1 MNKQRVAL
9 YFGSFNPIHNGHIAI
24 AEYVVEQNLCDL
36 LVMIV
41 SPQNPLKSAGDLAP
55 DLARFEMVEAA
66 CAASRFPE
74 QIVASAIEF
83 ILPRPSYT
91 IDTLRA
97 LEQEQ
102 GENMTFSI
110 IMGGDLAE
118 QLPRWKEWRTILE
131 CYPIY
136 MYPRE
141 GVTSTPY
148 PEITMMQGAPQL
160 PFSSTD
166 VRNRLLIGEDIGEM
180 VPESVA
186 EYIYKNNLWRKSTD
200 NDRD

>member
-1 MNKQRVAL
+1 MSKQRVAL

-24 AEYVVEQNLCDL
+24 AEYVIEQGLCDL

-41 SPQNPLKSAGDLAP
+41 SPQNPLKQSSDLAA
-55 DLARFEMVEAA
+55 DFARFEMAEAA
-66 CAASRFPE
+66 CASSKYPE
-74 QIVASAIEF
+74 RIVASAIEF
-83 ILPRPSYT
+83 VLPRPSYT

-97 LEQEQ
+97 LEEEQ
-102 GENMTFSI
+102 GENMEFSI

-131 CYPIY
+131 NYPIY

-148 PEITMMQGAPQL
+148 PEIRMMNGAPQL
-160 PFSSTD
+160 AFSSTD
-166 VRNRLLIGEDIGEM
+166 VRKGLLAGEEISSM
-180 VPESVA
+180 VPQCVE
-186 EYIYKNNLWRKSTD
+186 EYIRKNNLWSKSTD

>member
-1 MNKQRVAL
+1 MGKQRVAL

-24 AEYVVEQNLCDL
+24 AEHVVDQGLCDM

-41 SPQNPLKSAGDLAP
+41 SPQNPLKQAADLAP

-66 CAASRFPE
+66 CASSKHPVR
-74 QIVASAIEF
+74 IVPSAIEF
-83 ILPRPSYT
+83 VLPRPSYT

-97 LEQEQ
+97 LEQER
-102 GENMTFSI
+102 GDDMEFSV

-118 QLPRWKEWRTILE
+118 QLPRWKEWQTLLQN
-131 CYPIY
+131 YPIY

-141 GVTSTPY
+141 GVISTPY
-148 PEITMMQGAPQL
+148 PEITMLEGAPEL

-166 VRNRLLIGEDIGEM
+166 VRERLKRGESIDDM
-180 VPESVA
+180 VPAAVA
-186 EYIYKNNLWRKSTD
+186 KYIADNGLWKKQD
-200 NDRD
+200 

>member
-1 MNKQRVAL
+1 MGKQRVAL

-24 AEYVVEQNLCDL
+24 AEHVVDQGLCDM

-41 SPQNPLKSAGDLAP
+41 SPQNPLKQATDLAP

-66 CAASRFPE
+66 CASSKHPVR
-74 QIVASAIEF
+74 IVPSAIEF
-83 ILPRPSYT
+83 VLPRPSYT

-97 LEQEQ
+97 LEQER
-102 GENMTFSI
+102 GDDMEFSVV
-110 IMGGDLAE
+110 MGGDLAE
-118 QLPRWKEWRTILE
+118 QLPRWKEWQTLLQR
-131 CYPIY
+131 YPIY

-148 PEITMMQGAPQL
+148 PEITMLEGAPEL

-166 VRNRLLIGEDIGEM
+166 VRERLKKGESIDDM
-180 VPESVA
+180 VPAAVSK
-186 EYIYKNNLWRKSTD
+186 YIADNGLWKKQD
-200 NDRD
+200 

>member
-1 MNKQRVAL
+1 MGKQRVAL

-24 AEYVVEQNLCDL
+24 AEHVVDQGLCDM

-41 SPQNPLKSAGDLAP
+41 SPQNPLKQATDLAP
-55 DLARFEMVEAA
+55 DLTRFEMVEAA
-66 CAASRFPE
+66 CASSKHPVR
-74 QIVASAIEF
+74 IVPSAIEF
-83 ILPRPSYT
+83 VLPRPSYT

-97 LEQEQ
+97 LEQER
-102 GENMTFSI
+102 GDDMEFSV

-118 QLPRWKEWRTILE
+118 QLPRWKEWQTLLQR
-131 CYPIY
+131 YPIY

-148 PEITMMQGAPQL
+148 PEITMLEGAPEL

-166 VRNRLLIGEDIGEM
+166 VRERLKRGESIDDM
-180 VPESVA
+180 VPAAVA
-186 EYIYKNNLWRKSTD
+186 KYIADNGLWKKQD
-200 NDRD
+200 

>member
-1 MNKQRVAL
+1 MGKQRVAL

-24 AEYVVEQNLCDL
+24 AEHVVDQGLCDM

-41 SPQNPLKSAGDLAP
+41 SPQNPLKQAADLAP

-66 CAASRFPE
+66 CASSKHPVR
-74 QIVASAIEF
+74 IVPSAIEF
-83 ILPRPSYT
+83 VLPRPSYT

-97 LEQEQ
+97 LEQER
-102 GENMTFSI
+102 GDDMEFSV

-118 QLPRWKEWRTILE
+118 QLPRWKEWETLLQ

-148 PEITMMQGAPQL
+148 PQITMLEGAPEL

-166 VRNRLLIGEDIGEM
+166 VRERLKKGESIEDM
-180 VPESVA
+180 VPAAVA
-186 EYIYKNNLWRKSTD
+186 KYIADNGLWKKQD
-200 NDRD
+200 

>member
-1 MNKQRVAL
+1 MGKQRVAL

-24 AEYVVEQNLCDL
+24 AEHVVEQGLCDM

-41 SPQNPLKSAGDLAP
+41 SPQNPLKQATDLAP

-66 CAASRFPE
+66 CASSKHPVR
-74 QIVASAIEF
+74 IVPSAIEF
-83 ILPRPSYT
+83 VLPRPSYT

-97 LEQEQ
+97 LEQER
-102 GENMTFSI
+102 GDDMEFSV
-110 IMGGDLAE
+110 IMGGDLAD
-118 QLPRWKEWRTILE
+118 QLPRWKEWQTLLQR
-131 CYPIY
+131 YPIY

-148 PEITMMQGAPQL
+148 PEITMLEGAPEL

-166 VRNRLLIGEDIGEM
+166 VRERLKRGESIDDM
-180 VPESVA
+180 VPAAVA
-186 EYIYKNNLWRKSTD
+186 KYIADNGLWKKQD
-200 NDRD
+200 

>member
-1 MNKQRVAL
+1 MGKQRVAL

-24 AEYVVEQNLCDL
+24 AEHVVDQGLCDM

-41 SPQNPLKSAGDLAP
+41 SPQNPLKQAADLAP

-66 CAASRFPE
+66 CASSKHPVR
-74 QIVASAIEF
+74 IVPSAIEF
-83 ILPRPSYT
+83 VLPRPSYT

-97 LEQEQ
+97 LEQER
-102 GENMTFSI
+102 GDDMEFSV

-118 QLPRWKEWRTILE
+118 QLPRWKEWQTLLQN
-131 CYPIY
+131 YPIY

-148 PEITMMQGAPQL
+148 SEITMLEGAPEL

-166 VRNRLLIGEDIGEM
+166 VRERLKRGESIDDM
-180 VPESVA
+180 VPAAVA
-186 EYIYKNNLWRKSTD
+186 KYIADNGLWKKQD
-200 NDRD
+200 

>member
-1 MNKQRVAL
+1 MGKQRVAL

-24 AEYVVEQNLCDL
+24 AEHVVDQGLCDM

-41 SPQNPLKSAGDLAP
+41 SPQNPLKQAADLAP

-66 CAASRFPE
+66 CASSKHPVR
-74 QIVASAIEF
+74 IVPSAIEF
-83 ILPRPSYT
+83 VLPRPSYT

-97 LEQEQ
+97 LEQER
-102 GENMTFSI
+102 GDDMEFSV

-118 QLPRWKEWRTILE
+118 QLPRWKEWETLLQR
-131 CYPIY
+131 YPIY

-148 PEITMMQGAPQL
+148 PQITMLEGAPEL

-166 VRNRLLIGEDIGEM
+166 VRERLKKGESIDDM
-180 VPESVA
+180 VPAAVA
-186 EYIYKNNLWRKSTD
+186 KYIADNGLWKKQD
-200 NDRD
+200 

>member
-1 MNKQRVAL
+1 MDKQRVAL

-24 AEYVVEQNLCDL
+24 AEHVVDQGLCDM

-41 SPQNPLKSAGDLAP
+41 SPQNPLKQATDLAP

-66 CAASRFPE
+66 CASSKHPVR
-74 QIVASAIEF
+74 IVPSAIEF
-83 ILPRPSYT
+83 VLPRPSYT

-97 LEQEQ
+97 LEQER
-102 GENMTFSI
+102 GDDMEFSV
-110 IMGGDLAE
+110 IMGGDLAD
-118 QLPRWKEWRTILE
+118 QLPRWKEWQTLLQR
-131 CYPIY
+131 YPIY

-148 PEITMMQGAPQL
+148 PEITMLEGAPEL

-166 VRNRLLIGEDIGEM
+166 VRERLKRGESIDDM
-180 VPESVA
+180 VPAAVA
-186 EYIYKNNLWRKSTD
+186 KYIAENGLWKKQD
-200 NDRD
+200 

>member
-1 MNKQRVAL
+1 MSKQRVAL

-41 SPQNPLKSAGDLAP
+41 SPQNPLKQSADLAA

-66 CAASRFPE
+66 CAASKYPE
-74 QIVASAIEF
+74 RIVASAIEF

-97 LEQEQ
+97 LEKEQ
-102 GENMTFSI
+102 GENMEFSI
-110 IMGGDLAE
+110 IMGGDLAQ

-131 CYPIY
+131 NYPIY

-148 PEITMMQGAPQL
+148 PEIQMMSQAPQL
-160 PFSSTD
+160 DFSSTD
-166 VRNRLLIGEDIGEM
+166 VRNRLLKGDSISEM
-180 VPESVA
+180 VPRCVE
-186 EYIYKNNLWRKSTD
+186 EYIRKNKLWSK
-200 NDRD
+200 

>member
-1 MNKQRVAL
+1 MGKQRVAL

-24 AEYVVEQNLCDL
+24 AEHVVDQGLCDM

-41 SPQNPLKSAGDLAP
+41 SPQNPLKQATDLAP

-66 CAASRFPE
+66 CASSKHPVR
-74 QIVASAIEF
+74 IVPSAIEF
-83 ILPRPSYT
+83 VLPRPSYT

-97 LEQEQ
+97 LEQER
-102 GENMTFSI
+102 GDDMEFSV
-110 IMGGDLAE
+110 IMGGDLAD
-118 QLPRWKEWRTILE
+118 QLPRWKEWQTLLQR
-131 CYPIY
+131 YPIY

-148 PEITMMQGAPQL
+148 PEITMLEGAPEL

-166 VRNRLLIGEDIGEM
+166 VRERLKRGESIDDM
-180 VPESVA
+180 VPAAVA
-186 EYIYKNNLWRKSTD
+186 KYIAENGLWKKQD
-200 NDRD
+200 

>member
-1 MNKQRVAL
+1 MGKQRVAL

-24 AEYVVEQNLCDL
+24 AEHVVDQGLCDM

-41 SPQNPLKSAGDLAP
+41 SPQNPLKQSADLAP

-66 CAASRFPE
+66 CASSKHPVR
-74 QIVASAIEF
+74 IVPSAIEF
-83 ILPRPSYT
+83 VLPRPSYT

-97 LEQEQ
+97 LEQER
-102 GENMTFSI
+102 GDDMEFSV

-118 QLPRWKEWRTILE
+118 QLPRWKEWQTLLQN
-131 CYPIY
+131 YPIY

-148 PEITMMQGAPQL
+148 PEITMLEGAPEL

-166 VRNRLLIGEDIGEM
+166 VRERLKRGESIDDM
-180 VPESVA
+180 VPAAVA
-186 EYIYKNNLWRKSTD
+186 KYIADNGLWKKQD
-200 NDRD
+200 

>member
-1 MNKQRVAL
+1 MGKQRVAL

-24 AEYVVEQNLCDL
+24 AEHVVDQGLCDM

-41 SPQNPLKSAGDLAP
+41 SPQNPLKQAADLAP

-66 CAASRFPE
+66 CASSKHPVR
-74 QIVASAIEF
+74 IVPSAIEF
-83 ILPRPSYT
+83 VLPRPSYT

-97 LEQEQ
+97 LEQER
-102 GENMTFSI
+102 GDDMEFSV
-110 IMGGDLAE
+110 IMGGDLAK
-118 QLPRWKEWRTILE
+118 QLPRWKEWQTLLQN
-131 CYPIY
+131 YPIY

-148 PEITMMQGAPQL
+148 PEITMLEGAPEL

-166 VRNRLLIGEDIGEM
+166 VRERLKRGESIDDM
-180 VPESVA
+180 VPAAVA
-186 EYIYKNNLWRKSTD
+186 KYIADNGLWKKQD
-200 NDRD
+200 

>member
-1 MNKQRVAL
+1 MGKQRVAL

-24 AEYVVEQNLCDL
+24 AEHVVDQGLCDM

-41 SPQNPLKSAGDLAP
+41 SPQNPLKQATDLAP

-66 CAASRFPE
+66 CASSKHPVR
-74 QIVASAIEF
+74 IVPSAIEF
-83 ILPRPSYT
+83 VLPRPSYT

-97 LEQEQ
+97 LEQER
-102 GENMTFSI
+102 GDDMEFSV
-110 IMGGDLAE
+110 IMGGDLAD
-118 QLPRWKEWRTILE
+118 QLPRWKEWQTLLQR
-131 CYPIY
+131 YPIY

-148 PEITMMQGAPQL
+148 PEITMLEGAPEL

-166 VRNRLLIGEDIGEM
+166 VRERLKRGESIDDM
-180 VPESVA
+180 VPAAVA
-186 EYIYKNNLWRKSTD
+186 KYIADNGLWKKQD
-200 NDRD
+200 

>member
-1 MNKQRVAL
+1 MGKQRVAL

-24 AEYVVEQNLCDL
+24 AEHVVDQGLCDM

-41 SPQNPLKSAGDLAP
+41 SPQNPLKQAADLAP

-66 CAASRFPE
+66 CASSKHPVR
-74 QIVASAIEF
+74 IVPSAIEF
-83 ILPRPSYT
+83 VLPRPSYT

-97 LEQEQ
+97 LEQER
-102 GENMTFSI
+102 GDDMEFSV

-118 QLPRWKEWRTILE
+118 QLPRWKEWQTLLQN
-131 CYPIY
+131 YPIY

-148 PEITMMQGAPQL
+148 PEITMLEGAPEL

-166 VRNRLLIGEDIGEM
+166 VRERLKRGESIDDM
-180 VPESVA
+180 VPAAVA
-186 EYIYKNNLWRKSTD
+186 KYIADNGLWKKQD
-200 NDRD
+200 

>member
-1 MNKQRVAL
+1 VSKQRVAL

-24 AEYVVEQNLCDL
+24 AEYVVEQGLCDL

-41 SPQNPLKSAGDLAP
+41 SPQNPLKQSADLAA

-66 CAASRFPE
+66 CAASKYPE
-74 QIVASAIEF
+74 RIVASAIEF

-97 LEQEQ
+97 LEKEQ
-102 GENMTFSI
+102 GENMEFSI
-110 IMGGDLAE
+110 IMGGDLAQ

-131 CYPIY
+131 NYPIY

-141 GVTSTPY
+141 DITATPY
-148 PEITMMQGAPQL
+148 PEIQMMAHAPQL

-166 VRNRLLIGEDIGEM
+166 VRNRLLKGESISGM
-180 VPESVA
+180 VPRCVE
-186 EYIYKNNLWRKSTD
+186 EYIHKNKLWSKSTD
-200 NDRD
+200 ND

>member
-1 MNKQRVAL
+1 MGKQRVAL

-24 AEYVVEQNLCDL
+24 AEHVVDQGLCDM

-41 SPQNPLKSAGDLAP
+41 SPQNPLKQATDLAP

-66 CAASRFPE
+66 CASSKHPVR
-74 QIVASAIEF
+74 IVPSAIEF
-83 ILPRPSYT
+83 VLPRPSYT

-97 LEQEQ
+97 LEQER
-102 GENMTFSI
+102 GDDMEFSV

-118 QLPRWKEWRTILE
+118 QLPRWKEWQTLLQR
-131 CYPIY
+131 YPIY

-148 PEITMMQGAPQL
+148 PEITMLEGAPEL

-166 VRNRLLIGEDIGEM
+166 VRERLKRGESIDDM
-180 VPESVA
+180 VPAAVA
-186 EYIYKNNLWRKSTD
+186 KYIAENGLWKKQD
-200 NDRD
+200 

>member
-1 MNKQRVAL
+1 MGKQRVAL

-24 AEYVVEQNLCDL
+24 AEHVVDQGLCDM

-41 SPQNPLKSAGDLAP
+41 SPQNPLKQAADLAP

-66 CAASRFPE
+66 CASSKHPVR
-74 QIVASAIEF
+74 IVPSAIEF
-83 ILPRPSYT
+83 VLPRPSYT

-97 LEQEQ
+97 LEQER
-102 GENMTFSI
+102 GNDMEFSV

-118 QLPRWKEWRTILE
+118 QLPRWKEWQTLLQN
-131 CYPIY
+131 YPIY

-148 PEITMMQGAPQL
+148 PEITMLDGAPEL

-166 VRNRLLIGEDIGEM
+166 VRERLKRGESIDDM
-180 VPESVA
+180 VPAAVA
-186 EYIYKNNLWRKSTD
+186 KYIADNGLWKKQD
-200 NDRD
+200 

>member
-1 MNKQRVAL
+1 MGKQRVAL

-24 AEYVVEQNLCDL
+24 AEHVVDQGLCDM

-41 SPQNPLKSAGDLAP
+41 SPQNPLKQAADLAP

-66 CAASRFPE
+66 CASSKHPVR
-74 QIVASAIEF
+74 IVPSAIEF
-83 ILPRPSYT
+83 VLPRPSYT

-97 LEQEQ
+97 LEQER
-102 GENMTFSI
+102 GDDMEFSV

-118 QLPRWKEWRTILE
+118 QLPRWKEWQTLLQN
-131 CYPIY
+131 YPIY

-148 PEITMMQGAPQL
+148 PEITMLEGAPEL

-166 VRNRLLIGEDIGEM
+166 VRERLKAGESIDDM
-180 VPESVA
+180 VPAAVA
-186 EYIYKNNLWRKSTD
+186 KYIADNGLWKKQD
-200 NDRD
+200 

>member
-1 MNKQRVAL
+1 MGKQRVAL

-24 AEYVVEQNLCDL
+24 AEHVVDQGLCDM

-41 SPQNPLKSAGDLAP
+41 SPQNPLKQATDLAP

-66 CAASRFPE
+66 CASSKHPVR
-74 QIVASAIEF
+74 IVPSAIEF
-83 ILPRPSYT
+83 VLPRPSYT

-97 LEQEQ
+97 LEQER
-102 GENMTFSI
+102 GDDMEFSVV
-110 IMGGDLAE
+110 MGGDLAE
-118 QLPRWKEWRTILE
+118 QLPRWKEWQTLLQR
-131 CYPIY
+131 YPIY

-148 PEITMMQGAPQL
+148 PEITMLEGAPEL

-166 VRNRLLIGEDIGEM
+166 VRERLKKGESIDDM
-180 VPESVA
+180 VPAAVA
-186 EYIYKNNLWRKSTD
+186 KYITD
-200 NDRD
+200 NGLWKKQD

>member
-1 MNKQRVAL
+1 MGKQRVAL

-24 AEYVVEQNLCDL
+24 AEHVVEQGLCDM

-41 SPQNPLKSAGDLAP
+41 SPQNPLKQATDLAP

-66 CAASRFPE
+66 CASSKHPVR
-74 QIVASAIEF
+74 IVPSAIEF
-83 ILPRPSYT
+83 VLPRPSYT

-97 LEQEQ
+97 LEQER
-102 GENMTFSI
+102 GDDMEFSVV
-110 IMGGDLAE
+110 MGGDLAE
-118 QLPRWKEWRTILE
+118 QLPRWKEWETLLQR
-131 CYPIY
+131 YPIY

-148 PEITMMQGAPQL
+148 PEITMLEGAPEL

-166 VRNRLLIGEDIGEM
+166 VRERLKRGESIDDM
-180 VPESVA
+180 VPAAVA
-186 EYIYKNNLWRKSTD
+186 KYIADNGLWKKQD
-200 NDRD
+200 

>member
-1 MNKQRVAL
+1 MSKQRVAL

-24 AEYVVEQNLCDL
+24 AEYVVEQGLCDL

-41 SPQNPLKSAGDLAP
+41 SPQNPLKQSADLAA

-66 CAASRFPE
+66 CAASKYPE
-74 QIVASAIEF
+74 RIVASAIEF

-97 LEQEQ
+97 LEKEQ
-102 GENMTFSI
+102 GENMEFSI
-110 IMGGDLAE
+110 IMGGDLAQ

-131 CYPIY
+131 SYPIY

-141 GVTSTPY
+141 NITFTPY
-148 PEITMMQGAPQL
+148 PEIQMMAQAPQL
-160 PFSSTD
+160 DFSSTD
-166 VRNRLLIGEDIGEM
+166 VRNRLLNGESISEM
-180 VPESVA
+180 VPRCVE
-186 EYIYKNNLWRKSTD
+186 EYIRKNKLWSK
-200 NDRD
+200 

>member
-1 MNKQRVAL
+1 MGKQRVAL

-24 AEYVVEQNLCDL
+24 AEHVVDQGLCDM

-41 SPQNPLKSAGDLAP
+41 SPQNPLKQATDLAP

-66 CAASRFPE
+66 CASSKHPVR
-74 QIVASAIEF
+74 IVPSAIEF
-83 ILPRPSYT
+83 VLPRPSYT

-97 LEQEQ
+97 LEQER
-102 GENMTFSI
+102 GDDMEFSV

-118 QLPRWKEWRTILE
+118 QLPRWKEWQTLLQR
-131 CYPIY
+131 YPIY

-148 PEITMMQGAPQL
+148 PEITMLEGAPEL

-166 VRNRLLIGEDIGEM
+166 VRERLKRGESIDDM
-180 VPESVA
+180 VPAAVVKYIA
-186 EYIYKNNLWRKSTD
+186 ENGLWKKQD
-200 NDRD
+200 

>member
-1 MNKQRVAL
+1 MGKQRVAL

-24 AEYVVEQNLCDL
+24 AEHVVDQGLCDM

-41 SPQNPLKSAGDLAP
+41 SPQNPLKQAADLAP

-66 CAASRFPE
+66 CASSKHPVR
-74 QIVASAIEF
+74 IVPSAIEF
-83 ILPRPSYT
+83 VLPRPSYT

-97 LEQEQ
+97 LEQER
-102 GENMTFSI
+102 GDDMEFSV
-110 IMGGDLAE
+110 IMGGDLAD
-118 QLPRWKEWRTILE
+118 QLPRWKEWQTLLQR
-131 CYPIY
+131 YPIY

-148 PEITMMQGAPQL
+148 PEITILEGAPEL

-166 VRNRLLIGEDIGEM
+166 VRELLKRGESIDDM
-180 VPESVA
+180 VPAAVA
-186 EYIYKNNLWRKSTD
+186 KYIADNGLWKKQD
-200 NDRD
+200 

>member
-1 MNKQRVAL
+1 MGKQRVAL

-24 AEYVVEQNLCDL
+24 AEHVVDQGLCDM

-41 SPQNPLKSAGDLAP
+41 SPQNPLKQATDLAP

-66 CAASRFPE
+66 CASSKHPVR
-74 QIVASAIEF
+74 IVPSAIEF
-83 ILPRPSYT
+83 VLPRPSYT

-97 LEQEQ
+97 LEQER
-102 GENMTFSI
+102 GDDMEFSV

-118 QLPRWKEWRTILE
+118 QLPRWKEWQTLLQR
-131 CYPIY
+131 YPIY

-148 PEITMMQGAPQL
+148 PEITMLEGAPEL

-166 VRNRLLIGEDIGEM
+166 VRERLKRGESIDDM
-180 VPESVA
+180 VPAAVA
-186 EYIYKNNLWRKSTD
+186 KYIADNGLWKKQD
-200 NDRD
+200 

>member
-1 MNKQRVAL
+1 MGKQRVAL

-24 AEYVVEQNLCDL
+24 AEHVVEQGLCDM

-41 SPQNPLKSAGDLAP
+41 SPQNPLKQAADLAP

-66 CAASRFPE
+66 CASSKHPVR
-74 QIVASAIEF
+74 IVPSAIEF
-83 ILPRPSYT
+83 VLPRPSYT

-97 LEQEQ
+97 LEQER
-102 GENMTFSI
+102 GDDMELSVV
-110 IMGGDLAE
+110 MGGDLVE
-118 QLPRWKEWRTILE
+118 QLPRWKEWETLLQR
-131 CYPIY
+131 YPIY

-148 PEITMMQGAPQL
+148 PEITMLEGAPEL

-166 VRNRLLIGEDIGEM
+166 VRERLKKGESIDDM
-180 VPESVA
+180 VPAAVA
-186 EYIYKNNLWRKSTD
+186 KYIADNGLWKKQD
-200 NDRD
+200 

>member
-1 MNKQRVAL
+1 MGKQRVAL

-24 AEYVVEQNLCDL
+24 AEHVVDQGLCDM

-41 SPQNPLKSAGDLAP
+41 SPQNPLKQATDLAP

-66 CAASRFPE
+66 CASSKHPVR
-74 QIVASAIEF
+74 IVPSAIEF
-83 ILPRPSYT
+83 VLPRPSYT

-97 LEQEQ
+97 LEQER
-102 GENMTFSI
+102 GDDMEFSV

-118 QLPRWKEWRTILE
+118 QLPRWKEWQTLLQN
-131 CYPIY
+131 YPIY

-148 PEITMMQGAPQL
+148 PEITMLEGAPEL

-166 VRNRLLIGEDIGEM
+166 VRERLKRGESIDDM
-180 VPESVA
+180 VPAAVA
-186 EYIYKNNLWRKSTD
+186 KYIADNGLWKKQD
-200 NDRD
+200 

>member
-1 MNKQRVAL
+1 MGKQRVAL

-24 AEYVVEQNLCDL
+24 AEHVVEQGLCDM

-41 SPQNPLKSAGDLAP
+41 SPQNPLKQAADLAP

-66 CAASRFPE
+66 CASSKHPVR
-74 QIVASAIEF
+74 IVPSAIEF
-83 ILPRPSYT
+83 VLPRPSYT

-97 LEQEQ
+97 LEQER
-102 GENMTFSI
+102 GDDMEFSVV
-110 IMGGDLAE
+110 MGGDLAE
-118 QLPRWKEWRTILE
+118 QLPRWKEWETLLQR
-131 CYPIY
+131 YPIY

-148 PEITMMQGAPQL
+148 PEITMLEGAPEL

-166 VRNRLLIGEDIGEM
+166 VRERLKKGESIDDM
-180 VPESVA
+180 VPAAVA
-186 EYIYKNNLWRKSTD
+186 KYIADNGLWRKQD
-200 NDRD
+200 

>member
-1 MNKQRVAL
+1 MGKQRVAL

-24 AEYVVEQNLCDL
+24 AEHVVEQGLCDM

-41 SPQNPLKSAGDLAP
+41 SPQNPLKQAADLAP

-66 CAASRFPE
+66 CASSKHPVR
-74 QIVASAIEF
+74 IVPSAIEF
-83 ILPRPSYT
+83 VLPRPSYT

-97 LEQEQ
+97 LEQER
-102 GENMTFSI
+102 GDDMEFSVV
-110 IMGGDLAE
+110 MGGDLAE
-118 QLPRWKEWRTILE
+118 QLPRWKEWETLLQR
-131 CYPIY
+131 YPIY

-148 PEITMMQGAPQL
+148 PEITMLEGAPEL

-166 VRNRLLIGEDIGEM
+166 VRERLKKGESIDDM
-180 VPESVA
+180 VPAAVA
-186 EYIYKNNLWRKSTD
+186 KYIADNGLWKKQD
-200 NDRD
+200 

>member
-1 MNKQRVAL
+1 MGKQRVAL

-24 AEYVVEQNLCDL
+24 AEHVVDQGLCDM

-41 SPQNPLKSAGDLAP
+41 SPQNPLKQATDLAP

-66 CAASRFPE
+66 CASSKHPVR
-74 QIVASAIEF
+74 IVPSAIEF
-83 ILPRPSYT
+83 VLPRPSYT

-97 LEQEQ
+97 LEQER
-102 GENMTFSI
+102 GDDMEFSV
-110 IMGGDLAE
+110 IMGGDLAD
-118 QLPRWKEWRTILE
+118 QLPRWKEWQTLLQR
-131 CYPIY
+131 YPIY

-148 PEITMMQGAPQL
+148 PEITILEGAPEL

-166 VRNRLLIGEDIGEM
+166 VRERLKRGESIDDM
-180 VPESVA
+180 VPAAVA
-186 EYIYKNNLWRKSTD
+186 KYIAENGLWKKQD
-200 NDRD
+200 

>member
-1 MNKQRVAL
+1 MGKQRVAL

-24 AEYVVEQNLCDL
+24 AEHVVDQGLCDM

-41 SPQNPLKSAGDLAP
+41 SPQNPLKQATDLAP

-66 CAASRFPE
+66 CASSKHPVR
-74 QIVASAIEF
+74 IVPSAIEF
-83 ILPRPSYT
+83 VLPRPSYT

-97 LEQEQ
+97 LEQER
-102 GENMTFSI
+102 GDDMEFSVV
-110 IMGGDLAE
+110 MGGDLAE
-118 QLPRWKEWRTILE
+118 QLPRWKEWETLLQR
-131 CYPIY
+131 YPIY

-148 PEITMMQGAPQL
+148 PEITMLEGAPEL

-166 VRNRLLIGEDIGEM
+166 VRERLKKGESIDDM
-180 VPESVA
+180 VPAAVA
-186 EYIYKNNLWRKSTD
+186 KYITD
-200 NDRD
+200 NGLWKKQD